1 MYSSQANEAEQTEET
16 DNVLNVP
23 ADDSVDVDVPADDSV
38 DDDTAEIQDEQICQQ
53 KVNIS

>member
-53 KVNIS
+53 KVS